1 MKLKLGKLNLFII
14 ILATLIFSSSLGWF
28 MREGFDENGDGEHDG
43 NVANITPLE
52 VDNGSEEDMNEETQ
66 NEDIKMPDFIP
77 GLLSPKRIENI
88 NMLPTELGIPK
99 SEIPTGDDDL
109 YILKSQIVPPVCP
122 KCPNVTTCPREK
134 PCRPCPPCA
143 RCPEPSFDCKKVPN
157 YSSVNNSALPRAV
170 LNDFSAF
177 GM

>member
-1 MKLKLGKLNLFII
+1 
-14 ILATLIFSSSLGWF
+14 
-28 MREGFDENGDGEHDG
+28 
-43 NVANITPLE
+43 
-52 VDNGSEEDMNEETQ
+52 
-66 NEDIKMPDFIP
+66 
-77 GLLSPKRIENI
+77 
-88 NMLPTELGIPK
+88 MLPTELGIPN